1 MRWKDR
7 QGSENVEDRRGG
19 RRPQGGV
26 AIGGFGILGL
36 MLLVWVLGGN
46 PLAVLQQVQQQQPG
60 AGIQVGADEEERGPD
75 PAQDELSKFVSVVL
89 RDTEDVW
96 SDLFE
101 QNGRDYEKPKLV
113 LFTGQVESAC
123 GVAGA
128 SVGPFYCPGDHN
140 LYIDLEFYRE
150 LKEKFGAPGDF
161 AQAYVIA
168 HEVGHHVQNL
178 LGVSRKVQN
187 MQRQMS
193 DVEGK
198 QLSVRLELQA
208 DFYAGVWAHHAQQRW
223 DFLED
228 GDVEEAIRCAQAIGD
243 DRLQKMS
250 RGYVVPEQFTHGS
263 SAQRMKWFKK
273 GFQSGKLSDGDTF
286 SAKDL

>member
-243 DRLQKMS
+243 DRLQKMA

>member
-60 AGIQVGADEEERGPD
+60 AGIQVGADEEERVPD

>member
-7 QGSENVEDRRGG
+7 QGSENVEDRRGR

-26 AIGGFGILGL
+26 AIGGGGVLL
-36 MLLVWVLGGN
+36 LVLLVWFMGGD
-46 PLAVLQQVQQQQPG
+46 PAAVLQQVQQQQPG
-60 AGIQVGADEEERGPD
+60 GGIQVGVDGDERVPD

-140 LYIDLEFYRE
+140 LYIDLDFYRE

-273 GFQSGKLSDGDTF
+273 GLTSGKLSEGDTF

>member
-7 QGSENVEDRRGG
+7 QGSENVEDRRGA

-26 AIGGFGILGL
+26 AIGGIGMLGL

-60 AGIQVGADEEERGPD
+60 AGIQVGADDEERVPD

-140 LYIDLEFYRE
+140 LYIDLDFYRE

-223 DFLED
+223 DFLEE

-273 GFQSGKLSDGDTF
+273 GLMSGKLSEGDTF

>member
-7 QGSENVEDRRGG
+7 QGSENVEDRRGR

-26 AIGGFGILGL
+26 AIGGGGVLL
-36 MLLVWVLGGN
+36 LVLLVWFMGGD
-46 PLAVLQQVQQQQPG
+46 PAAVLQQVQQQQPG
-60 AGIQVGADEEERGPD
+60 GGIQVGVDGDERVPD

-140 LYIDLEFYRE
+140 LYIDLDFYRE

-223 DFLED
+223 DFLEE

-263 SAQRMKWFKK
+263 SAQRM
-273 GFQSGKLSDGDTF
+273 
-286 SAKDL
+286 